1 MAKGA
6 RLGRIEKGFHG
17 NGGTEMEAAPGLGEA
32 SRGRESAGDVLE
44 TGGDRGEARDA
55 ECEQDQDFV
64 DHASFLMNAR
74 RRRAAS
80 RRR

>member
-1 MAKGA
+1 MAKVA
-6 RLGRIEKGFHG
+6 RPGRFEKEVRRNKGKG
-17 NGGTEMEAAPGLGEA
+17 MGAAPGLGET

-64 DHASFLMNAR
+64 DHASFLINAR
-74 RRRAAS
+74 CRRAAS